1 MGSEMCIR
9 DSNGSGTRDLLIRA
23 IGPKLVD
30 FGVTGNLADPKLELY
45 SGNTKIDQNDNWSS
59 SLSSVFSS
67 AGAFSLTPGSKDAA
81 ITVSLPAGGYTVQVS
96 GADGG
101 VGEAIVEIYELP

>member
-1 MGSEMCIR
+1 
-9 DSNGSGTRDLLIRA
+9 
-23 IGPKLVD
+23 
-30 FGVTGNLADPKLELY
+30 LADPKLEIY
-45 SGNTKIDQNDNWSS
+45 SGTTKITENDNWSS
-59 SLSSVFSS
+59 SLATTFSSV
-67 AGAFSLTPGSKDAA
+67 GAFGLNNGSKDAA

>member
-1 MGSEMCIR
+1 
-9 DSNGSGTRDLLIRA
+9 LA
-23 IGPKLVD
+23 I
-30 FGVTGNLADPKLELY
+30 TAA
-45 SGNTKIDQNDNWSS
+45 
-59 SLSSVFSS
+59 SV
-67 AGAFSLTPGSKDAA
+67 GAFALNLGSKDAA